1 MYQGRTWFLRSFQ
14 SNRHASLLA
23 LQPTLYTV
31 YMQLWHTK
39 QPCQVSFYFK
49 TVSPVSATYPPKQKR
64 GVTLYCI
71 KNYWHGSIPV
81 LKNVHINKSNGSF
94 VAAYTVVK
102 LLACTQ
108 TSFSSSFRHQSRIQE
123 RARSSRKKKKERLY
137 CGHLWVK
144 RGLLSPSHGN
154 FVPFCWLLSPPLP
167 HWCYVRSTVP

>member
-39 QPCQVSFYFK
+39 QPCHSAFILKQSRRFQQLILQNKSVVSLCIALK
-49 TVSPVSATYPPKQKR
+49 TINMS
-64 GVTLYCI
+64 
-71 KNYWHGSIPV
+71 SIPV
-81 LKNVHINKSNGSF
+81 LKNVHINKSNGF

-167 HWCYVRSTVP
+167 HLCYVRSTVP